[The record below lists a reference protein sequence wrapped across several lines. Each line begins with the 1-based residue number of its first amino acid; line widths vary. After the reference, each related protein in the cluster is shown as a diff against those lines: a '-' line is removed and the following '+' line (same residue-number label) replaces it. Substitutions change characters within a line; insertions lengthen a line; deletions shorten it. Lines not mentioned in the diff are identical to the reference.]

1 MENLNQML
9 QKGLQKVADTLE
21 HVDFET
27 LGQNVQSAAARAAKT
42 VGSVAMDAARE
53 AESVYQEAKENRA
66 KPGGIGDY
74 RVSGSSVLDGGCYN
88 RISTSGVCKVSS
100 DLVCRELKT
109 SGSFRACGSVDCN
122 GEVRTSGGFHCEG
135 DLIAGD
141 FSGSGTAKVQGN
153 LKSGLMHVP
162 GALTVGGN
170 LSAGELRVSGS
181 LKVGG
186 DCEADSF
193 TASGSLNVGGII
205 NADTV
210 DIRLSVAESRVG
222 SIGGAQVTVSQ
233 SSTAGFLSSILKPGV
248 GSLTCESIEGDTVE
262 LSGVK
267 AASVR
272 GSRVVIHGGCAID
285 QVEYS
290 ETCSIDDGAVVGNC
304 VKI

>member
-1 MENLNQML
+1 
-9 QKGLQKVADTLE
+9 
-21 HVDFET
+21 
-27 LGQNVQSAAARAAKT
+27 
-42 VGSVAMDAARE
+42 
-53 AESVYQEAKENRA
+53 
-66 KPGGIGDY
+66 
-74 RVSGSSVLDGGCYN
+74 
-88 RISTSGVCKVSS
+88 VSS

-141 FSGSGTAKVQGN
+141 FSGSGTAKVQGS

-222 SIGGAQVTVSQ
+222 S
-233 SSTAGFLSSILKPGV
+233 TAGFLSSILKPGV

-267 AASVR
+267 ATTVR
-272 GSRVVIHGGCAID
+272 GGRVVIHSGCAID
-285 QVEYS
+285 QVEYT
-290 ETCSIDDGAVVGNC
+290 ETCSIDEGAVVGAC
-304 VKI
+304 VKV